1 MDDIKTHFNKLQEE
15 INSKLNECSNCMET
29 VEKLHGKAKETSID
43 LEEQMVNALKEEK
56 EWIDTKTK
64 LAKLSKK
71 GMVILNVGGEKCTTS
86 VDTLTRVKDTF
97 FTTLFSEQMETRNR

>member
-1 MDDIKTHFNKLQEE
+1 MDDIKTSFNKLQIE

-29 VEKLHGKAKETSID
+29 VEKLHRKAKETSID

-56 EWIDTKTK
+56 EWIDIKTK

-71 GMVILNVGGEKCTTS
+71 GMVILNVGGEKYTTS
-86 VDTLTRVKDTF
+86 VDTLTGVRHFLYDA
-97 FTTLFSEQMETRNR
+97 LFGTMETRNR